1 MIEPKYTDANGMLI
15 FAIIGVAVNGVA
27 ALRLK
32 KHESMNEK
40 VLSWHLI
47 EDVMGWVAIL
57 ITSSSSMFWDIHVLD
72 PILSLAIAAF
82 ILWNVVTRL
91 RETMYVFLQGAP
103 QEVDL
108 GELKENILGIEH
120 VTSTH
125 HTHLWTLNEE
135 NQVFMIH
142 VTVDRLSGIPDIIRI
157 KNRIKEL
164 LRGKHVSHATIDIEF
179 EDEACYMESPDH

>member
-1 MIEPKYTDANGMLI
+1 M
-15 FAIIGVAVNGVA
+15 
-27 ALRLK
+27 
-32 KHESMNEK
+32 
-40 VLSWHLI
+40 
-47 EDVMGWVAIL
+47 
-57 ITSSSSMFWDIHVLD
+57 
-72 PILSLAIAAF
+72 
-82 ILWNVVTRL
+82 
-91 RETMYVFLQGAP
+91 
-103 QEVDL
+103 DL